1 MSGSNDDVTP
11 PTPASAVLLDQTTDS
26 DSDADEVLEVTFAGG
41 LPGFDRLRTFVIEPM
56 PGDLAPFCRL
66 RATDPPGVEFIV
78 VPPGV
83 LFPDYQVA
91 VDEDTVERLALRAED
106 AAVLSIVTLS
116 DDGSAP
122 TVNLLGPIVVN
133 RRNGSAAQV
142 VLHGSDYQV
151 ATPLVP
157 PAVAATASV

>member
-1 MSGSNDDVTP
+1 MSGSSDVTP
-11 PTPASAVLLDQTTDS
+11 PTTSVLLDQTT
-26 DSDADEVLEVTFAGG
+26 DADEVLEVTFAGG
-41 LPGFDRLRTFVIEPM
+41 LPGFDRLRSFVIEPM

-83 LFPDYQVA
+83 VFPDYQVE
-91 VDEDTVERLALRAED
+91 VDEETVDRLELRAED
-106 AAVLSIVTLS
+106 ASVLSIVTLS

-122 TVNLLGPIVVN
+122 TANLLGPIIVN
-133 RRNGSAAQV
+133 RRNGAAAQV

-151 ATPLVP
+151 AAPLLP
-157 PAVAATASV
+157 PATASTASV